1 MINQLARRIE
11 GCEAYINNV
20 VVYSDCWKDHLSRLR
35 EVLRVFADV
44 DLTVNLAKSEFGHA
58 EVNFLGYVVGSG

>member
-1 MINQLARRIE
+1 MKLILTML
-11 GCEAYINNV
+11 V

-35 EVLRVFADV
+35 KVLRVFADV

-58 EVNFLGYVVGSG
+58 EVNFWDM